1 MSDTG
6 GERVSLDDQMQAP
19 RGEGIRM
26 GALKYR
32 AIFKYNSELQ
42 LAQSLGTL
50 QCQPRQQLLHSP
62 DDYSCAALR
71 GNVVDDRVEHS
82 EAE

>member
-1 MSDTG
+1 MG
-6 GERVSLDDQMQAP
+6 LDDQRQAP
-19 RGEGIRM
+19 RGEGIRI

-32 AIFKYNSELQ
+32 AILNYNSELQ

-62 DDYSCAALR
+62 VTIFARQCRRRS
-71 GNVVDDRVEHS
+71 RVEHID
-82 EAE
+82 AV